1 MIKPKEISKIANI
14 EGVRQQQI
22 EKDYII
28 SWILWGIYKYDL
40 LKEALIFKGGTCIK
54 KIQGCVARFQ

>member
-28 SWILWGIYKYDL
+28 SWILWGIYKHDL
-40 LKEALIFKGGTCIK
+40 LKEALILTLLAASCEESSILYINF
-54 KIQGCVARFQ
+54 